1 METEYGKKNFVI
13 PYEKHTHNI
22 IRSSDQRML
31 YTYLL
36 YKDPWRLIL

>member
-22 IRSSDQRML
+22 IRSSESENVI
-31 YTYLL
+31 Y
-36 YKDPWRLIL
+36 IFVI